1 MPTPNEISAMRQAIA
16 LSALG
21 LGTTSPN
28 PPVGCVILDRH
39 GDRVGA
45 GFHRRKGEPHAE
57 ANALASAGSR
67 ADGGTAVV
75 TLEPCN
81 HVGVTP
87 ACRQLLLDANVS
99 RVLIA
104 IIDPTSRGDGGTAVL
119 KATGVDVE
127 VGVLA
132 NEAQV
137 VLDPW
142 LTATRRRRPWVVW
155 SSSALAPTGDTAD
168 LPAVRDLRQ
177 QADIVICP
185 DGQVLEGIPGGHGKG
200 RLHHPT
206 RIDFTDP
213 IAALNQLFDGGT
225 RTALLVGDTAF
236 ARELVAREA
245 IDQALFD
252 VPRANSDII
261 AADHIQELPI
271 FGFHVET
278 VTTTSDS
285 IRIIARPDAP
295 HTLSDS
301 GDGI

>member
-1 MPTPNEISAMRQAIA
+1 MPTPNEIRAMRQAIA

-39 GDRVGA
+39 GDQVGA

-57 ANALASAGSR
+57 ASALASAGSR

-104 IIDPTSRGDGGTAVL
+104 IVDPTSRGEGGAAVL
-119 KATGVDVE
+119 KAAGVDVE

-132 NEAQV
+132 DEAQA
-137 VLDPW
+137 VLGPW
-142 LTATRRRRPWVVW
+142 LAATRRRRPWVVW
-155 SSSALAPTGDTAD
+155 LSSALAGGGDTAD
-168 LPAVRDLRQ
+168 LTAVRELRQ
-177 QADIVICP
+177 QADIVVYP
-185 DGQVLEGIPGGHGKG
+185 DGRILEGIPGRHGKG
-200 RLHHPT
+200 RLNHPP

-213 IAALNQLFDGGT
+213 VASLNQLFDGGT
-225 RTALLVGDTAF
+225 RTALIVGDTAL
-236 ARELVAREA
+236 ARTLLAGEA
-245 IDQALFD
+245 IDRALID
-252 VPRANSDII
+252 VPRTNSAII
-261 AADHIQELPI
+261 AADLIKELPI
-271 FGFHVET
+271 FGFRVET

-285 IRIIARPDAP
+285 IRIIARPDASRRV
-295 HTLSDS
+295 SDS

>member
-1 MPTPNEISAMRQAIA
+1 MPTANEIRAMRQAIA

-39 GDRVGA
+39 GDQVGT

-87 ACRQLLLDANVS
+87 ACRQLLLDANIS

-104 IIDPTSRGDGGTAVL
+104 IIDPTSRGEGGAAVL
-119 KATGVDVE
+119 KAAGVDVE
-127 VGVLA
+127 VGILTD
-132 NEAQV
+132 EAQA
-137 VLDPW
+137 VLGPW
-142 LTATRRRRPWVVW
+142 LTATRRRRPWVIW
-155 SSSALAPTGDTAD
+155 LSSALGRTQGAAD
-168 LPAVRDLRQ
+168 LATVRELRQ
-177 QADIVICP
+177 QADVVICP
-185 DGQVLEGIPGGHGKG
+185 DGRILEGIPGGHGEG
-200 RLHHPT
+200 RFHHPPWT
-206 RIDFTDP
+206 DSTDP
-213 IAALNQLFDGGT
+213 IASLNQLFEGGT
-225 RTALLVGDTAF
+225 RTALVVGDTAF
-236 ARELVAREA
+236 TRALLTREV
-245 IDQALFD
+245 IDQALID
-252 VPRANSDII
+252 VPRSNSDVIST
-261 AADHIQELPI
+261 DHVQENPTY
-271 FGFHVET
+271 GFRVET
-278 VTTTSDS
+278 VTTTADA

-295 HTLSDS
+295 RGLCEP

>member
-1 MPTPNEISAMRQAIA
+1 MPTANEIRAMRQAIA

-28 PPVGCVILDRH
+28 PPVGCVILDHH
-39 GDRVGA
+39 GDQVGA

-81 HVGVTP
+81 HLGVTP

-99 RVLIA
+99 RVLVA
-104 IIDPTSRGDGGTAVL
+104 IIDPTSRGEGGAAVL
-119 KATGVDVE
+119 KAAGVDVE

-132 NEAQV
+132 NEAEA
-137 VLDPW
+137 VLGPW

-155 SSSALAPTGDTAD
+155 FASALARTADTAN

-177 QADIVICP
+177 QADIVIYP
-185 DGQVLEGIPGGHGKG
+185 DGQILEGIPGGHGKG

-206 RIDFTDP
+206 RIEFTDP
-213 IAALNQLFDGGT
+213 IASLNQLFDGGT
-225 RTALLVGDTAF
+225 RTALIVGDTEF

-245 IDQALFD
+245 IDQALID
-252 VPRANSDII
+252 VPRTNSDIV
-261 AADHIQELPI
+261 AADQIKKLPI
-271 FGFHVET
+271 FGFRAET
-278 VTTTSDS
+278 VTTTSDA

-295 HTLSDS
+295 HSPSDS